1 MGLGKEP
8 AAPEPTGP
16 PLGCNTQH
24 GVKSLK
30 DVPWLLSRVA
40 PLGAPWAARLGG
52 VTRAVPVSDGGEVP
66 TGSLSLPELAMLW
79 QEERLWLIAVPSL
92 FLHSLLCRMQPAS
105 GM

>member
-1 MGLGKEP
+1 MK
-8 AAPEPTGP
+8 P
-16 PLGCNTQH
+16 P
-24 GVKSLK
+24 K
-30 DVPWLLSRVA
+30 DVPWLPSRVA

-52 VTRAVPVSDGGEVP
+52 VPGAVPVSDGAEVR
-66 TGSLSLPELAMLW
+66 TGSLSLLELAMLW